1 MMEFWRRDGF
11 EQNKQSNGDHELY
24 DGGTK
29 QTDCEDVIFNA
40 RVICLGDEKGDV
52 SVISREI
59 MDECC
64 KQDTNEGED
73 P

>member
-1 MMEFWRRDGF
+1 MEFWRRYRF

-29 QTDCEDVIFNA
+29 QTDCEDMVFNA
-40 RVICLGDEKGDV
+40 GMISLGYEKGDV

-64 KQDTNEGED
+64 KQDAYEGEN